1 MEIHV
6 KIRIMKARKIFMFS
20 VAVAL
25 LFASC
30 SKDNDGRLRIFA
42 ENMTG
47 GSSAKIWVNPSSVST
62 ASSSATWVVD
72 ESINLNGTAYAIA
85 RNGEAEYYLNT
96 NDDLKDMASSLLA
109 VYPASTSADGNDVT
123 VTNNGSTG
131 TVTIRSLCV
140 DYRDGGHRILFPMAA
155 SNNKSDMRLLFKHL
169 TAGMKL
175 TLTNNSGSIKTI
187 GSLKIVTYGE
197 GSAAG
202 ALGAVNGVSCSWMHQ
217 GPVLPGG
224 EIGSITGN
232 QSVGY
237 ASEMHFTIRNDG
249 SAGKAVDNGSSI
261 GLCVPLTINKIT
273 KIEITGYDTDGAQL
287 FFKTKSVSAL
297 AVTANEM
304 YTIPE
309 IQF

>member
-1 MEIHV
+1 
-6 KIRIMKARKIFMFS
+6 MFS

-42 ENMTG
+42 ENMNG

-96 NDDLKDMASSLLA
+96 GEAAIPTNKYAI
-109 VYPASTSADGNDVT
+109 YPATLNANGNKVT
-123 VTNNGSTG
+123 VTNNNGSGST
-131 TVTIRSLCV
+131 VVIESLALNFRQV
-140 DYRDGGHRILFPMAA
+140 NSTWGHDILFPMAA
-155 SNNKSDMRLLFKHL
+155 KEESSKMRLLFNHL
-169 TAGMKL
+169 TAALQM
-175 TLTNNSGSIKTI
+175 TLNNTSTTENKTI
-187 GSLKIVTYGE
+187 GSLKVVTYGE

-202 ALGAVNGVSCSWMHQ
+202 PLDAVNGVSCSWEHQ

-224 EIGSITGN
+224 EIGSITGD
-232 QSVGY
+232 QSVSY
-237 ASEMHFTIRNDG
+237 ASEMHFTLTT
-249 SAGKAVDNGSSI
+249 NGSTPGKQVDMNNGTI
-261 GLCVPLTINKIT
+261 NLCVPVTINKIT
-273 KIEITGYDTDGAQL
+273 KIEITGYDNSGAQL